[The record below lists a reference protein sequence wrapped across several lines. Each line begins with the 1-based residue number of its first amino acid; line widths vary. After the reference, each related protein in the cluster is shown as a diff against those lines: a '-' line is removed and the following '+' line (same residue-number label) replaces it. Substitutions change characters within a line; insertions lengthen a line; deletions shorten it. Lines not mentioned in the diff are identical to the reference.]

1 MLVHGNDN
9 DNVYVCGVYKKKRRK
24 KDEEV
29 VSENIYVN
37 YINTW
42 YTYNNTTTHMCAHN
56 VRS

>member
-9 DNVYVCGVYKKKRRK
+9 DNVYVEWTKKGK

>member
-1 MLVHGNDN
+1 MRIMLVHGNDN

-37 YINTW
+37 YINT
-42 YTYNNTTTHMCAHN
+42 
-56 VRS
+56 